1 MTPSHP
7 SLIQGLRRMPA
18 ALWFLCFGAFLNRFG
33 TFVLPFL
40 VLYLTRQGFSDAE
53 AGLTLSAYG
62 IGNFAASF
70 IGGHLADHIGRR
82 MTIAISMVSSA
93 GAVLALT
100 QIHTLPGLM
109 AATLCAG
116 VCADLF
122 RPAASALVVDVCT
135 PEQQL
140 TGSALY
146 RLAAHIGFAAGPVT
160 GGLIVTHSFFY
171 LFAADAA
178 TSLAFGLIAMLA
190 LPRSIRHP
198 APPDERGHWLTTA
211 LANRRFVRFLIA
223 TLAVTSVTAQMDS
236 TLALHILG
244 AGHSASTYGLLASV
258 NAALIVVLEVS
269 ITLITQRLP
278 ERSAMAVGYLITG
291 AGFALTAIA
300 TSTLA
305 IGGTIALWTVGEMIS
320 SPLSGVYVGKLAPAH
335 LRGRYMGLLTAAWS
349 LAIVIGPA
357 LGTLVFSS
365 NETLLWSG
373 CGVLGVVAAVLVLL

>member
-1 MTPSHP
+1 MTSTHP
-7 SLIQGLRRMPA
+7 SLIRNLRGMPA
-18 ALWFLCFGAFLNRFG
+18 ALWFLCVGAFLNRFG

-40 VLYLTRQGFSDAE
+40 VLYMTRQGFSEAE

-62 IGNFAASF
+62 VGNFAASF

-82 MTIAISMVSSA
+82 ATIAISMVSSSA
-93 GAVLALT
+93 AVLSLT
-100 QIHTLPGLM
+100 QVHGLPGLIV
-109 AATLCAG
+109 ATLCAG

-122 RPAASALVVDVCT
+122 RPAASALVVDVCA
-135 PEQQL
+135 PDQQL

-160 GGLIVTHSFFY
+160 GGLIVDHSFFD

-178 TSLAFGLIAMLA
+178 TSLAFGLIAILA

-198 APPDERGHWLTTA
+198 APPDERGHWLTAA

-258 NAALIVVLEVS
+258 NAALIVLLEVS
-269 ITLITQRLP
+269 ITLVTRRSP

-291 AGFALTAIA
+291 AGFALTAVA

-320 SPLSGVYVGKLAPAH
+320 SPLSGVYVGKLAPPH
-335 LRGRYMGLLTAAWS
+335 LRGRYMGLLTAAWA
-349 LAIVIGPA
+349 LAIVISPA
-357 LGTLVFSS
+357 LGTLVFSTS
-365 NETLLWSG
+365 ETALWSG
-373 CGVLGVVAAVLVLL
+373 CGVLGVIAAVLVLL